1 MNMAGSSRFSI
12 TGCFK
17 EVRAKVH
24 VAASV
29 CLKKIARLAMAVCLR
44 DCAVQTEKVQS
55 DVLCFELFQKSYSIG
70 RCRLAPL
77 SLSKKASSNLH
88 MLCVRAFSN
97 QVRMCSCADR
107 AGSFKIKDSNQ
118 HMFCFVA
125 CGYTLPGI
133 QRAKMSTDTSHD
145 CGIFPVSKQ
154 MVHNLME
161 HVVML
166 AGGLFFQN
174 QLMTVS
180 WRRTRGVQRAT
191 LVIHVGEEGVQKRMP
206 KRYGKSK

>member
-1 MNMAGSSRFSI
+1 MFRPRWLFRNRRF
-12 TGCFK
+12 
-17 EVRAKVH
+17 
-24 VAASV
+24 
-29 CLKKIARLAMAVCLR
+29 
-44 DCAVQTEKVQS
+44 D
-55 DVLCFELFQKSYSIG
+55 
-70 RCRLAPL
+70 
-77 SLSKKASSNLH
+77 
-88 MLCVRAFSN
+88 
-97 QVRMCSCADR
+97 
-107 AGSFKIKDSNQ
+107 Q

-180 WRRTRGVQRAT
+180 WHRTSVVERIA
-191 LVIHVGEEGVQKRMP
+191 LVFHVGEEGVQRRMAR
-206 KRYGKSK
+206 RYGKSK